1 VRKIIIILIIAIISL
16 IAAFFYQ
23 SNKIKESHQVSL
35 RQLEEKNILR
45 DELDDLIDQHDN
57 LLNDYGELNTT
68 LEEKDSIIQNQIS
81 EIRNLIRVKNDLQE
95 ARKKINLLKEI
106 SKRYIADVDSL
117 LVLNKT
123 LVNEKDS
130 VIKVNKDINWKNY
143 KLNKENKKL
152 SEKVNEGSVLEVF
165 DLKVQGYRF
174 RKTGVEIE
182 TSSAKKVQN
191 LRVCFTVS
199 ANSIANKEKK
209 EIFFQYIN
217 EQGQVLNSKDSID
230 VEEIKQAYTFKSF
243 IEYENI
249 EIEEC
254 VDWERVSILRPGVY
268 QLNVI
273 IDNKV
278 SGQTAFLLK

>member
-1 VRKIIIILIIAIISL
+1 VRKIIIILIIVIISL
-16 IAAFFYQ
+16 IAVFFYQ

-35 RQLEEKNILR
+35 QQLEEKNILR

-254 VDWERVSILRPGVY
+254 VDWERVSILRPGIY